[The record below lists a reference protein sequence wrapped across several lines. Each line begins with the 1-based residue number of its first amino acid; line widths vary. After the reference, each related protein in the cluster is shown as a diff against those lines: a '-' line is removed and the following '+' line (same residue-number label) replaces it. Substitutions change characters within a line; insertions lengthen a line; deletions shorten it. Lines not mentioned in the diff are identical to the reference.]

1 MPGEA
6 EISLPYRDDLTQ
18 QHGFVHAG
26 IIATIADTACG
37 YAAFSLMPADMAVL
51 TVEYKINLMAPAVG
65 ELFHCPGPGH
75 QAGEDA
81 QRLHGRGHGA
91 PSGRRAKNGGHHAGD
106 HDGSSPICQS
116 GSASAMPG
124 SCPRDGRLTVEYKI
138 NLMAPAVGELFMARG
153 RVIRPGKTLSVCT
166 AEVMAHHQGKAKTV
180 ATMLATMM
188 ALPNQEGLTG

>member
-1 MPGEA
+1 MRFKVPDPDFENRVRESFIRQKLMMSIGAELTKLLPGEV

-26 IIATIADTACG
+26 IISTIADTACG
-37 YAAFSLMPADMAVL
+37 YAAFSLMPAEMAVL

-65 ELFHCPGPGH
+65 ELF
-75 QAGEDA
+75 
-81 QRLHGRGHGA
+81 L
-91 PSGRRAKNGGHHAGD
+91 
-106 HDGSSPICQS
+106 
-116 GSASAMPG
+116 
-124 SCPRDGRLTVEYKI
+124 
-138 NLMAPAVGELFMARG
+138 ARG

-166 AEVMAHHQGKAKTV
+166 GEVIAHQQGKGKTV